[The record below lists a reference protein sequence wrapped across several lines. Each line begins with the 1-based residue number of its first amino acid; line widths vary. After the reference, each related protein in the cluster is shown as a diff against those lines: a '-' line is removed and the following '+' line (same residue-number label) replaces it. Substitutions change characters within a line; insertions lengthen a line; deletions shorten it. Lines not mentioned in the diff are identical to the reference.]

1 MRHAILA
8 LTLAAISSTAQA
20 KITELMCTADN
31 GRQWAV
37 STDDQRG
44 RATVTYLGD
53 GTVNADQRVAFTP
66 DDVRIE
72 LGDNYYFV
80 IDRTT
85 LRFKA
90 GSYSDFVDSNAR
102 DLPHQPEGEPEV
114 LSHHDA
120 RYTPLVDRSGRWQ
133 LSTPI
138 ADIPVG

>member
-20 KITELMCTADN
+20 KITELLCTADN

-90 GSYSDFVDSNAR
+90 GAYGDS
-102 DLPHQPEGEPEV
+102 
-114 LSHHDA
+114 S
-120 RYTPLVDRSGRWQ
+120 
-133 LSTPI
+133 
-138 ADIPVG
+138 IPMHGSCRISQRANRKF

>member
-1 MRHAILA
+1 MRHAVLA

-20 KITELMCTADN
+20 KMTELLCTADD

-90 GSYSDFVDSNAR
+90 GTN
-102 DLPHQPEGEPEV
+102 GE
-114 LSHHDA
+114 SSISRQGICRISQRA
-120 RYTPLVDRSGRWQ
+120 NRKF
-133 LSTPI
+133 
-138 ADIPVG
+138 